1 MILDRLHPV
10 LVAILGIGIL
20 SVMDAL
26 LKHVGVHYPTFQL
39 VFLRFLFGS
48 MAALAFWLGLRPPR
62 PSREAIR
69 TNLLRGCV
77 GSLTATTFFY
87 SLQTLPLAEAIAF
100 SFLSPLFLALFGGLI
115 LGEIVGRN
123 TMIGLAIG
131 FLGMV
136 VMVLSKGIG
145 TTGFHLFGAM
155 AAIASA
161 LFYALSLTLLR
172 QRARQDALI
181 TIVAFQ
187 NAVPALI
194 LALPAAFVWVAPRPA
209 DLLVFALIALL
220 GVGGHYTMGMA
231 YRREEANKLAV
242 AEYSALL
249 YAASL
254 GFVFF
259 GELPGWST
267 LAGTLLIVAGTA
279 LAMRRRGGTPESPVE
294 PAP

>member
-10 LVAILGIGIL
+10 LVAIIGIGIL
-20 SVMDAL
+20 CVMDAL
-26 LKHVGVHYPTFQL
+26 LKHVGAHYPTFQL

-48 MAALAFWLGLRPPR
+48 MAALAFWLALRPPR

-69 TNLLRGCV
+69 VNLMRGCV

-87 SLQTLPLAEAIAF
+87 SIQTLPLAEAIAF

-115 LGEIVGRN
+115 LGEVVGRN

-131 FLGMV
+131 FLGMI
-136 VMVLSKGIG
+136 VMVLSKGVG
-145 TTGFHLFGAM
+145 TAGFHLLGALS
-155 AAIASA
+155 AIASA
-161 LFYALSLTLLR
+161 IFYALSLTLLR

-187 NAVPALI
+187 NIVPAFI
-194 LALPAAFVWVAPRPA
+194 LAIPAAFVWVSPRPA

-231 YRREEANKLAV
+231 FRREEANKLAV

-249 YAASL
+249 WATTL

-259 GELPGWST
+259 DEVPVWST
-267 LAGTLLIVAGTA
+267 LGGTILIVAGTA
-279 LAMRRRGGTPESPVE
+279 IAMRRRGNPAESPVE

>member
-1 MILDRLHPV
+1 MSLDRLPPV
-10 LVAILGIGIL
+10 MVAIVGIGIL
-20 SVMDAL
+20 CVMDAL
-26 LKHVGVHYPTFQL
+26 LKHVGAHYPTFQL

-48 MAALAFWLGLRPPR
+48 MAATAFWLALRPPR

-69 TNLLRGCV
+69 VNLLRGCV

-87 SLQTLPLAEAIAF
+87 SIQTLPLAEAIAF
-100 SFLSPLFLALFGGLI
+100 SFLSPLFLALFGGAI
-115 LGEIVGRN
+115 LGENVGRN
-123 TMIGLAIG
+123 TVIGLVIG
-131 FLGMV
+131 FLGMI
-136 VMVLSKGIG
+136 VMVLSKGVS
-145 TTGFHLFGAM
+145 TAGFHLLGALS
-155 AAIASA
+155 AVASA
-161 LFYALSLTLLR
+161 IFYALSLTLLR

-194 LALPAAFVWVAPRPA
+194 LAVPAMLVWVTPRPA
-209 DLLVFALIALL
+209 DLLIFALIAIL

-231 YRREEANKLAV
+231 FRREEANKLAV

-249 YAASL
+249 YAATL

-259 GELPGWST
+259 GEIPGWST
-267 LAGTLLIVAGTA
+267 LSGTILIVAGTII
-279 LAMRRRGGTPESPVE
+279 AMRRRGNPAASPVE